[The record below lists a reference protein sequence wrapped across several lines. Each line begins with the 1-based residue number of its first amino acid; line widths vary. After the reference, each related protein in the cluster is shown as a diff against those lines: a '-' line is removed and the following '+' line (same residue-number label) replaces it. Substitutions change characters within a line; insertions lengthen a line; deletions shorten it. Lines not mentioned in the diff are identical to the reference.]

1 MAREQDDVMAGER
14 ARTMAEPADVSV
26 EILDPTNPQ
35 QGRLDPS
42 PGNSEVDETSLDP
55 TDARH
60 PRDAA

>member
-1 MAREQDDVMAGER
+1 
-14 ARTMAEPADVSV
+14 MAEPADVSA